1 MTLKNVANIG
11 SVVTDKTIDSQ
22 RLLEMVN
29 QARRQCGE
37 PEVRN
42 NKFIEKIE
50 DELDGEH
57 YTKSVVQKANKTSMV
72 IIEMSINQASIAS
85 CRSRV
90 KSRSPLTGRPT

>member
-1 MTLKNVANIG
+1 MTFKNVANIG

-29 QARRQCGE
+29 HARRQCGE

-50 DELDGEH
+50 D
-57 YTKSVVQKANKTSMV
+57 
-72 IIEMSINQASIAS
+72 
-85 CRSRV
+85 
-90 KSRSPLTGRPT
+90 